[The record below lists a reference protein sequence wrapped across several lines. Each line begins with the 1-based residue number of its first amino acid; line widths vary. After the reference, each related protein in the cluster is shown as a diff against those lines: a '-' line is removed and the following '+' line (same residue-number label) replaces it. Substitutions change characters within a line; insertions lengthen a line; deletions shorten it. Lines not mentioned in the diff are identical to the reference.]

1 MITHWYPSLRENA
14 FIRAINRFLYSGWYF
29 FAVAALMAMSNLF
42 SLEIVTYWLFLLFAG
57 FSILFADDLFPCIP
71 LACCGYM
78 TFSKQNNPAAN
89 VGGTAFSRPEI
100 FGQFV
105 AIIAVIAVLILARI
119 AFEIFVRRN
128 RQKLPALTAG
138 FALLGAAYL
147 LGGAFSPYYEGKTIL
162 FGAIQIAALSG
173 FYFLFYYTVNWSRYR
188 LADFALLF
196 TAIGAGMVAET
207 IGMYLTPDVL
217 EAYQNGTFQRGLL
230 NTGWGVYN
238 NVGCIMAM
246 CLPAPFCLAALKKN
260 GWAYN
265 LVGNV
270 YFLALVLTQ
279 SRNSILSGIVL
290 YLVCAVLVVVK
301 TKGAERKGNL
311 IVYGAALIALAICAI
326 AMFQKVGDLFD
337 SLVNIGFDDNGRWE
351 IYENG
356 MKQFFAFPVFGN
368 GFYQCTAWQFG
379 NLPEGSFLPPR
390 YHDTYVQ
397 LLASGGVIAFAAYCF
412 HRVQTIR
419 LVLKKPDT
427 GRLFL
432 GLCVLALILTSI
444 VDCNFFNFGP
454 GLLYACLLA
463 AIERVGGETPQEAP
477 SLPQTAA

>member
-1 MITHWYPSLRENA
+1 MYSACLLRIHDVFQAEQP
-14 FIRAINRFLYSGWYF
+14 RGKRGRDR
-29 FAVAALMAMSNLF
+29 V
-42 SLEIVTYWLFLLFAG
+42 
-57 FSILFADDLFPCIP
+57 FPP
-71 LACCGYM
+71 RR
-78 TFSKQNNPAAN
+78 S
-89 VGGTAFSRPEI
+89 S
-100 FGQFV
+100 GQFV

-311 IVYGAALIALAICAI
+311 IVYGAALIAL
-326 AMFQKVGDLFD
+326 GDLRD
-337 SLVNIGFDDNGRWE
+337 RHVPKGG
-351 IYENG
+351 
-356 MKQFFAFPVFGN
+356 
-368 GFYQCTAWQFG
+368 
-379 NLPEGSFLPPR
+379 GSVRQPR
-390 YHDTYVQ
+390 Q
-397 LLASGGVIAFAAYCF
+397 
-412 HRVQTIR
+412 HRV
-419 LVLKKPDT
+419 
-427 GRLFL
+427 
-432 GLCVLALILTSI
+432 
-444 VDCNFFNFGP
+444 
-454 GLLYACLLA
+454 
-463 AIERVGGETPQEAP
+463 
-477 SLPQTAA
+477 